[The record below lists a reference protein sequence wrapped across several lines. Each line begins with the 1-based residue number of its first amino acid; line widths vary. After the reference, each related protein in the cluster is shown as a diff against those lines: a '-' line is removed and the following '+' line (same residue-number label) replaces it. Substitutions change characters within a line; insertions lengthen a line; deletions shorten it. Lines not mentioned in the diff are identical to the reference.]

1 MVIEYIRYHIP
12 RDHAE
17 AFAAAYAHAATVL
30 GADEHC
36 LGYEVAQGVEEP
48 ENWTVRI
55 IWDSVEGHEQGFR
68 RAPHFREFFA
78 AVRPY
83 LDQIQ
88 EMKHYQRTASN
99 GPSPPLSYPICR

>member
-12 RDHAE
+12 RDQAE

-55 IWDSVEGHEQGFR
+55 IWDSVEGQNKDSGE
-68 RAPHFREFFA
+68 P
-78 AVRPY
+78 
-83 LDQIQ
+83 
-88 EMKHYQRTASN
+88 RTSASS
-99 GPSPPLSYPICR
+99 SPPSVPTWTRSRR